1 MLNQNVL
8 YCKAEMKNSIGYH
21 LLRTGALL
29 QDRSKILKTSELQ
42 EAKRKTQELG
52 YKWEVVIGRSRL
64 RDVVDIRHLVFYYL
78 YNNNWNYTRI
88 GLELDRNHAT
98 VLHACKKVRTLI
110 DSDKNFR
117 NTYNKFMWI

>member
-1 MLNQNVL
+1 
-8 YCKAEMKNSIGYH
+8 MKNSIGYH